1 MSTCRLSIQELCD
14 LSQVSRSGYYR
25 WLSSKEEREEV
36 ELQDQRDFC
45 VILKAYR
52 FKRIHKGIRSIKMT
66 LEHEFNIVM
75 NKKKIQRLMRKYN
88 LYCPLRKANPYR
100 KMAKAKEPSEH
111 ADNIV
116 NRDFKTG
123 ARKVLLTD
131 ITYLY
136 YSERHVVAYLSTI
149 KDACTNEILSYEVSE
164 TLAIPFVIKTIEQL
178 KEKQEESLKNVKEV
192 LIHSDQ
198 GSHYISTSFSE
209 MIKDNG
215 WIQSMSRRGNCWDNA
230 PMESFFGH
238 MKDEINSALPK
249 CQNIVQLKQVID
261 YYMDYYNNH
270 RFQWNLCKLAP
281 SAFYQY
287 CMSGELPGMNL
298 YEAAVS

>member
-1 MSTCRLSIQELCD
+1 MPSCILSMQELCD
-14 LSQVSRSGYYR
+14 LSRVSRSGYYR
-25 WLSSKEEREEV
+25 WMSKVEEREEA
-36 ELQDQRDFC
+36 ELQDERDFDC
-45 VILKAYR
+45 ILKAYKY
-52 FKRIHKGIRSIKMT
+52 KRIHKGIRSIKMT
-66 LEHEFNIVM
+66 LEQIFNIVM

-100 KMAKAKEPSEH
+100 KMAKSKEPSEH

-116 NRDFKTG
+116 NRSFKTE

-136 YSERHVVAYLSTI
+136 YGANHEVAYLSTI
-149 KDACTNEILSYEVSE
+149 KDAHTNEVLSYEVSE

-178 KEKQEESLKNVKEV
+178 KEKHGESLKNKKEV

-249 CQNIVQLKQVID
+249 CQNIVQLKQLID

-270 RFQWNLCKLAP
+270 RFQWDLCKLAP
-281 SAFYQY
+281 SVYYQY
-287 CMSGELPGMNL
+287 CMSGKLPGMNL
-298 YEAAVS
+298 YEVAVN